1 MDLKSKIILISGPTA
16 SGKSNFSIK
25 LAKQVNG
32 EIINADSMQVFK
44 EIAILS
50 ARPKDYK
57 NIRHHLYGFVSVKK
71 NFSTGQWLRLVEKK
85 IAQITQKKKIPIL
98 VGGTGLYLKSVLNGL
113 AIIPNITQMQRTKI
127 VKLYDK
133 IGKKSFFQKL
143 IKLDPNCKNKISPN
157 DKQRMIRFYEVK
169 FYTKKSIFLWQKQS
183 GNNLKDYSFV
193 KIFLNLPRSFLLKKV
208 NKRFA
213 QMIADGALREVK
225 KFNRFGLSGQLTA
238 NNVLGLKELTG
249 YLNGISSLDYAVER
263 SIIRTRQYIKRQM
276 TWFRGQMKDWK
287 DFDDQKKS
295 DLKKKVLN
303 FIRTT

>member
-1 MDLKSKIILISGPTA
+1 M
-16 SGKSNFSIK
+16 
-25 LAKQVNG
+25 
-32 EIINADSMQVFK
+32 
-44 EIAILS
+44 
-50 ARPKDYK
+50 
-57 NIRHHLYGFVSVKK
+57 
-71 NFSTGQWLRLVEKK
+71 LRLHK
-85 IAQITQKKKIPIL
+85 KKKIPIL

-127 VKLYDK
+127 IKLYDK

-208 NKRFA
+208 NKRFT
-213 QMIADGALREVK
+213 QMIDDGALREVK

>member
-1 MDLKSKIILISGPTA
+1 MKKVVLLAGPTA
-16 SGKSNFSIK
+16 SGKSDLAIY
-25 LAKQVNG
+25 LAKKING

-85 IAQITQKKKIPIL
+85 IVQIIKKKKIPIL

-113 AIIPNITQMQRTKI
+113 AIIPNISQIQRSKI
-127 VKLYDK
+127 IKLYNK

-143 IKLDPNCKNKISPN
+143 IKLDPKCKNKISSN

-169 FYTKKSIFLWQKQS
+169 FYTKKSIFSWQKQS
-183 GNNLKDYSFV
+183 SNNLKDYFFV
-193 KIFLNLPRSFLLKKV
+193 KIFLNLPRSFLLKKI

-213 QMIADGALREVK
+213 QMIATGALNEVK
-225 KFNRFGLSGQLTA
+225 KFNSFGLSARLTA
-238 NNVLGLKELTG
+238 NNVLGLKELTD
-249 YLNGISSLDYAVER
+249 YLNGQSSLDDAIER

-276 TWFRGQMKDWK
+276 TWFRGQMTDWK
-287 DFDDQKKS
+287 DFDDLKKS
-295 DLKKKVLN
+295 DLRKKVLN

>member
-1 MDLKSKIILISGPTA
+1 MKKVVLLAGPTA
-16 SGKSNFSIK
+16 SGKSDLAIY
-25 LAKQVNG
+25 LAKKING

-127 VKLYDK
+127 VKLYEK
-133 IGKKSFFQKL
+133 IGKKNFFQKL

-249 YLNGISSLDYAVER
+249 YLNGISSLDYAVEM